1 VLFIGKGISNNVGV
15 NIKLYKTNQNLLLFW
30 HCMHFGNTVLLHEK
44 ANGAL
49 GLLVHYLWDAVL
61 PIFLINV
68 FTGSVYHN
76 SLFFLGG

>member
-1 VLFIGKGISNNVGV
+1 
-15 NIKLYKTNQNLLLFW
+15 
-30 HCMHFGNTVLLHEK
+30 MHFGNTVLLHEK